1 MELRLNGCYV
11 ELLRGITQAKLY
23 VLFNTVCY
31 RYVTGNESDWQ
42 RFATTHNKQVSSC
55 PQLSAVNVLQR
66 IFNCCGGY

>member
-31 RYVTGNESDWQ
+31 RYITGNESDWQ
-42 RFATTHNKQVSSC
+42 RFATPITSKCHHVPSY
-55 PQLSAVNVLQR
+55 LL
-66 IFNCCGGY
+66 